1 LYMNG
6 MRWTKVKN
14 IVIVKEKT
22 AGVPAVF
29 LCCDFIAMNFEHG
42 HTNIVMKTLIILNVK
57 K

>member
-1 LYMNG
+1 MNG